1 MSGSNIDEL
10 SCLSRSILNSSLVL
24 CARDTQHE
32 RSSLA
37 CAGHTPRECRELFPP
52 VEFCKS
58 STVVSSLQHAAG
70 HSVEELQALTSSI
83 EGLVRHL
90 ADVEAQ
96 RSALSQGR
104 PQEEVIEQPHPSE
117 PFHRCPCIPS
127 NLSSSP
133 GPARHASWCP
143 WYGEEEEEARLEK
156 EENEEKEEK
165 EKEDVRH
172 IHVHAPPPLMWLL
185 PLQLPRH
192 PPASGPWPRRPCSE
206 PTVGAHG
213 EGEGVEGRERQAP
226 DAGAELVEE
235 TEIKR

>member
-1 MSGSNIDEL
+1 MSSRNIDEL
-10 SCLSRSILNSSLVL
+10 SCLSRSILDSSLVL
-24 CARDTQHE
+24 CARDKHHG
-32 RSSLA
+32 RSSFA
-37 CAGHTPRECRELFPP
+37 CAGHTPRELFSP
-52 VEFCKS
+52 VPLCNS
-58 STVVSSLQHAAG
+58 SSVVSSLQHAAG

-96 RSALSQGR
+96 SALCQVR
-104 PQEEVIEQPHPSE
+104 LQEEVVEQPRSPE

-143 WYGEEEEEARLEK
+143 WYGEEEEEEEEEEEARLAK
-156 EENEEKEEK
+156 GEK
-165 EKEDVRH
+165 EKEEVRH
-172 IHVHAPPPLMWLL
+172 IHVHAPPPLIWLP
-185 PLQLPRH
+185 PLQPPRH
-192 PPASGPWPRRPCSE
+192 PPAPCPRTRRPCSE
-206 PTVGAHG
+206 PTLGAHG
-213 EGEGVEGRERQAP
+213 EGEGVEGRERQP